1 MANLRPVSFR
11 IMSSYLVTAFLPI
24 HVPFRWTL
32 RMLLVS
38 LLANND
44 APTMSNVCQV
54 TEVKSASLGCGVLE
68 VELLVKLHMH
78 LHFK

>member
-1 MANLRPVSFR
+1 
-11 IMSSYLVTAFLPI
+11 
-24 HVPFRWTL
+24 
-32 RMLLVS
+32 MLLVS

-44 APTMSNVCQV
+44 APTISNVCQV

-68 VELLVKLHMH
+68 VKLLVKLHMH

>member
-1 MANLRPVSFR
+1 M
-11 IMSSYLVTAFLPI
+11 LV
-24 HVPFRWTL
+24 
-32 RMLLVS
+32 VS

-44 APTMSNVCQV
+44 APTMSDVCQV